1 MSGRQP
7 GGPDLYRISEQLGRL
22 NAQLEAMQEAQ
33 NNNRDAR
40 EVWSQN
46 ATARLQTM
54 ENEAR
59 ASAEAFERFRSEVS
73 DRLKQMEGPV
83 RDMAQARRKII
94 TTIGWVGSIVG
105 FLAAVG
111 APVWSPIANRIGTW
125 IVGH

>member
-46 ATARLQTM
+46 ATARM